1 MAQQP
6 NIEHDLSDRPRTV
19 PSPGTARRWSPSSR
33 PGVISSPAD
42 MPSGDGFGTPG
53 PDAGFAKTLI
63 SRAQIDDR
71 SPELEAVLS
80 AIMVARASSFGRAPT
95 RGDLEAAKAMCG
107 VGGGSVPDWVHE
119 RRKHWMHAIAHDKPK
134 GKTAVSELDRDLL
147 LKTPDEIRSTLSQRA

>member
-6 NIEHDLSDRPRTV
+6 NIEHDLSDRPRAV

-33 PGVISSPAD
+33 PGVITTPAE

-63 SRAQIDDR
+63 GRADLADS

-95 RGDLEAAKAMCG
+95 HGDLDAAMAMCG
-107 VGGGSVPDWVHE
+107 LGSEDAPEWVHV

-134 GKTAVSELDRDLL
+134 GRTAVSELDRDLL
-147 LKTPDEIRSTLSQRA
+147 RERPDQIRAMLKQRA